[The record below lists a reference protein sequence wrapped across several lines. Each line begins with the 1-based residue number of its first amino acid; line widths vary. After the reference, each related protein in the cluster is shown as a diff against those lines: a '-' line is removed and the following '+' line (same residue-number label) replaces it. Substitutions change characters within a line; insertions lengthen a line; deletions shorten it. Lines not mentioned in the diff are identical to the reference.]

1 MAIGISPLVDYAFKL
16 MLGSPEQLMLY
27 NARLKLR
34 RDEVARILRARLE
47 GEEIG
52 EASGKACGLLMGRII
67 LLQELLGLPLSTA
80 EQFAGSDEAQLND
93 PAEQLQQQLRS
104 RNG

>member
-1 MAIGISPLVDYAFKL
+1 MISQ
-16 MLGSPEQLMLY
+16 SPEQLMLY
-27 NARLKLR
+27 NARLKLQ

-52 EASGKACGLLMGRII
+52 EARGEARGLLIGRII

-80 EQFAGSDEAQLND
+80 EQFSGCDESQLHEMAD
-93 PAEQLQQQLRS
+93 KLQQQLRS
-104 RNG
+104 RHC